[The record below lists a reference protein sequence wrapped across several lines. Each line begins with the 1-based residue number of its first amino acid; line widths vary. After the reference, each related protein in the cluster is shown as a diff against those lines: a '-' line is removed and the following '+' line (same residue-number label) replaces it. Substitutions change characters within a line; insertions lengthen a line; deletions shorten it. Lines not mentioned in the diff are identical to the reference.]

1 MIRNKKGN
9 SRFDFVVKNNICSKS
24 KRSQVTIFIILA
36 LAILLII
43 FLLFRGDGFAQI
55 FGGKSP
61 ITQIQ
66 DCVEESVDEAVD
78 VLSLQGGSLNPQ
90 FYFEYKGDKID
101 YLCYTEEYYE
111 TCVMQKPLLRASIEK
126 EIGNYIDDKVKSC
139 VDSVVADLKG
149 DGYEVS
155 FGSVENSVDLVPGNI
170 FVESETDLTVTG
182 DTTESYKSIKT
193 GINSKLYE
201 MIMIASSIANWEA
214 RYGDSETMNYMIFYP
229 SMKVEKKKQGDGTT
243 IYILT
248 DRVSLN
254 KFQFASRSLVLPAG
268 FSGN

>member
-1 MIRNKKGN
+1 MFKNKKG
-9 SRFDFVVKNNICSKS
+9 
-24 KRSQVTIFIILA
+24 QVTIFIILA
-36 LAILLII
+36 LAILVIV
-43 FLLFRGDGFAQI
+43 FLLFRGGSFMQI
-55 FGGKSP
+55 ISGKSP

-66 DCVEESVDEAVD
+66 DCVEEAVGESVDI
-78 VLSLQGGSLNPQ
+78 LSLQGGSLNPQ

-101 YLCYTEEYYE
+101 YLCYTEEYYK
-111 TCVMQKPLLRASIEK
+111 TCVMQKPLLRASIER
-126 EIGNYIDDKVKSC
+126 EIGDYIDDKVKSC
-139 VDSVVADLKG
+139 VDSVVADLKR

-155 FGSVENSVDLVPGNI
+155 FSEIENSVDLVPGNI
-170 FVESETDLTVTG
+170 FVDTKSDLTITK
-182 DTTESYKSIKT
+182 DTTESYKTIKT

-229 SMKVEKKKQGDGTT
+229 SMKGEKKKQGDGTT

-268 FSGN
+268 FSGG